1 MDLRAMQ
8 SPSGG
13 LLMGKV
19 TRSYA
24 LDPGV
29 AAWLDKQPDGRGRS
43 RSRSMMVSEA
53 VYYYWMHDA
62 DTISTQNQRLREIN
76 RRYLQELRELRS
88 KTTFLQRLK
97 TRLGR

>member
-1 MDLRAMQ
+1 
-8 SPSGG
+8 
-13 LLMGKV
+13 MGKV

-24 LDPGV
+24 LDPAV
-29 AAWLDKQPDGRGRS
+29 AAWLDKQPDGRGKL

-76 RRYLQELRELRS
+76 RLYLEELRDFRS
-88 KTTFLQRLK
+88 RTTFWQKLK

>member
-1 MDLRAMQ
+1 
-8 SPSGG
+8 
-13 LLMGKV
+13 MGKV

-29 AAWLDKQPDGRGRS
+29 AAWLDKQPDGRGKS

-62 DTISTQNQRLREIN
+62 DTISTQNMRLRKIN
-76 RRYLQELRELRS
+76 RMYLEELRQLRGRQGPIAWFWA
-88 KTTFLQRLK
+88 K
-97 TRLGR
+97 LGR